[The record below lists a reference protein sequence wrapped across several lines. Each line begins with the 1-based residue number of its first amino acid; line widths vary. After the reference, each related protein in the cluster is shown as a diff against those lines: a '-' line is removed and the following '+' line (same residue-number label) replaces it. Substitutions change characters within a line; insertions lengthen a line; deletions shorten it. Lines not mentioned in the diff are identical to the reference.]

1 VLAFVFVATQPK
13 RPQKTPRGEARRKA
27 ILQAAIPL
35 LADNGY
41 RGASLASIAAAA
53 DLTQQGVLHYFRSK
67 EELLLALIQERDRQD
82 GKRLSALVT
91 EEGLAL
97 LDVLEEL
104 VRHNQESREDVR
116 LFSTLVAEGASVE
129 HPAHDYFVERYQ
141 RIRGRVLRS
150 LREGQEVG
158 EIDPDVD
165 LNALVPAIVG
175 AMDGLQIQW
184 LLDPEIDMSAG
195 FEALMRLL
203 RAQLRMR
210 PEDGVDQ
217 ST

>member
-1 VLAFVFVATQPK
+1 
-13 RPQKTPRGEARRKA
+13 
-27 ILQAAIPL
+27 L

-67 EELLLALIQERDRQD
+67 EELLLALIQERDRHD

-116 LFSTLVAEGASVE
+116 LFSTLVAEGASAE

-158 EIDPDVD
+158 EIDGDVD
-165 LNALVPAIVG
+165 LDALVPAIVG
-175 AMDGLQIQW
+175 VMDGLQIQW

-203 RAQLRMR
+203 RAQLRMG